1 MTVATLDAQP
11 AAAVPSHDEIVARAR
26 RVAIAIK
33 ENAAQADDLRRV
45 PDESVRLMKEQG
57 LLQVIQ
63 PRRAG
68 GWEMSMR
75 AHMDVIAA
83 LAEGCGS
90 AAWVAGVAHA
100 HSWLLGHFPEQALQ
114 EVYGKTPVTLVSAVI
129 GPRGKAVRHADGSH
143 TLQGFWPFGS
153 GCQHA
158 QWLILGAEVVDDSG
172 ASGEVIDAGDF
183 LVPAADV
190 EIRDD
195 WYVAGL
201 QGTGSNS
208 LTCKGLKVPAH
219 RYLSLEKLFALE
231 TPGLEDYDGWLYRAE
246 AVPVLALCITGSALG
261 IARSALPEYLRIVPG
276 KALAYTGYT
285 AEAFVG
291 TQISVAAAA
300 TLIDC
305 ADFLLYRIADDIDRY
320 ARAGDRMSMEMRGR
334 IRMDCAQAVR
344 FCMEGMDKLFHT
356 AGASGLSMK
365 GSLQRAWRNLHA
377 INMHGLLAY
386 DTSAELYGRVLLG
399 LEPNTEII

>member
-1 MTVATLDAQP
+1 MAVETLSKPADA
-11 AAAVPSHDEIVARAR
+11 AIPSESEIVARAR
-26 RVAIAIK
+26 RVAIALK
-33 ENAAQADDLRRV
+33 DNAAEADALRRV
-45 PDESVRLMKEQG
+45 PDDSIALMREQG

-75 AHMDVIAA
+75 THLDVIAA

-100 HSWLLGHFPEQALQ
+100 HSWMLGHFPERALQ
-114 EVYGKTPVTLVSAVI
+114 EVYGEAPTTLVAAVI

-158 QWLILGAEVVDDSG
+158 GWLVLGAEVVAEGDS
-172 ASGEVIDAGDF
+172 SGEIVDAGDF
-183 LVPAADV
+183 LVPAAEV

-195 WYVAGL
+195 WHVAGL

-208 LTCKGLKVPAH
+208 LTCSGLKVPAH
-219 RYLSLEKLFALE
+219 RYLSLDRLFALE
-231 TPGLEDYDGWLYRAE
+231 TPGLEGYDGWLYRAE

-261 IARSALPEYLRIVPG
+261 IARAALPEYLRMVPG
-276 KALAYTGYT
+276 KALAYTDYT

-291 TQISVAAAA
+291 TQIAVAAAA
-300 TLIDC
+300 TQIDC
-305 ADFLLYRIADDIDRY
+305 AEFLLTRIADDIDRY
-320 ARAGDRMSMEMRGR
+320 AKAHERMPMAMRGR

-344 FCMEGMDKLFHT
+344 LCMEAMDRLFHT
-356 AGASGLSMK
+356 AGASGLSLK
-365 GSLQRAWRNLHA
+365 SGLQRGWRNLHA
-377 INMHGLLAY
+377 INMHGLLAF
-386 DTSAELYGRVLLG
+386 DTSAEIYGRLLLG
-399 LEPNTEII
+399 LEPNTDIV